1 MQCMYLCIYVSMYL
15 CICVSMYLCIYVSM
29 HVSMYVCMHACMH
42 SCMNVCMYVCMYVCM
57 CVCMY
62 VCTYVRTYIHN
73 VRQFHG
79 VANKI
84 IFTIFRDS
92 STQKIHDLPSS
103 QKLRETFFQP
113 SRNSLMLLS
122 STPGGPVV
130 EPELEKLEDTDDE
143 FPVYLVDLLLKVCK
157 SQKLCVGYV
166 VNPPPTPQQKPSS

>member
-1 MQCMYLCIYVSMYL
+1 MYM
-15 CICVSMYLCIYVSM
+15 
-29 HVSMYVCMHACMH
+29 
-42 SCMNVCMYVCMYVCM
+42 CMYVCI
-57 CVCMY
+57 CMY
-62 VCTYVRTYIHN
+62 VRRYIDN

-79 VANKI
+79 AAKKI

-92 STQKIHDLPSS
+92 STQKIHDCPSS